1 LLRRL
6 IIANVLIL
14 KSRALQFFLATAV
27 VFISAAAIADLL
39 VGRICSLKFLDV
51 DGNTF
56 STDDGHVTTVILMRE
71 SDVERARIVGDR
83 TPDYCLGNPT
93 YRMITVV
100 GFEKKHSKPVLMIL
114 TALVRRR
121 LDTEA
126 QQLQQRY
133 DQLKI
138 ARNARLDVHTVAD
151 FDGEVAAQLGSSEG
165 DTVFRVFVFGRNGAL
180 LKKWDDIPDAQQLA
194 SVLK

>member
-1 LLRRL
+1 
-6 IIANVLIL
+6 L

-27 VFISAAAIADLL
+27 VFIPAAAIADLS
-39 VGRICSLKFLDV
+39 VGQIYSLKLLDV

-56 STDDGHVTTVILMRE
+56 NTDDGHVTTVILTRE
-71 SDVERARIVGDR
+71 SDVDRARILGDR

-100 GFEKKHSKPVLMIL
+100 DFEKKHSKPIRLIL
-114 TALVRRR
+114 AGLVRRR
-121 LDTEA
+121 LETEA
-126 QQLQQRY
+126 QRLQQRY

-138 ARNARLDVHTVAD
+138 ARNARFDVHAVAD
-151 FDGEVAAQLGSSEG
+151 FDGKVAAELGLSKGEM
-165 DTVFRVFVFGRNGAL
+165 VFHVFVFGRNGAL
-180 LKKWDDIPDAQQLA
+180 LKQWDDIPEAEKLA

>member
-1 LLRRL
+1 
-6 IIANVLIL
+6 
-14 KSRALQFFLATAV
+14 
-27 VFISAAAIADLL
+27 
-39 VGRICSLKFLDV
+39 
-51 DGNTF
+51 
-56 STDDGHVTTVILMRE
+56 
-71 SDVERARIVGDR
+71 
-83 TPDYCLGNPT
+83 
-93 YRMITVV
+93 MITVV

-138 ARNARLDVHTVAD
+138 ARNARLDVHAVAD
-151 FDGEVAAQLGSSEG
+151 FDGEVAAQLGSSKG
-165 DTVFRVFVFGRNGAL
+165 DTVFRVFVFRPKRRVT
-180 LKKWDDIPDAQQLA
+180 KKWDDIPDAQQLA

>member
-1 LLRRL
+1 LLPRL

-14 KSRALQFFLATAV
+14 KSRALQFF
-27 VFISAAAIADLL
+27 SAAAGVLVPALAIADLS
-39 VGRICSLKFLDV
+39 VGQIYGLKFLDV

-56 STDDGHVTTVILMRE
+56 STDDGHVTTVVLTTE
-71 SDVERARIVGDR
+71 SEVDRARILGDR

-151 FDGEVAAQLGSSEG
+151 FDGEVAAQLGSSED

-180 LKKWDDIPDAQQLA
+180 LKKWDDIPESQQLA

>member
-1 LLRRL
+1 
-6 IIANVLIL
+6 VLIL

-27 VFISAAAIADLL
+27 VFISAAAIADLS
-39 VGRICSLKFLDV
+39 VGRIYSLKFLDV

-56 STDDGHVTTVILMRE
+56 STDDGHVTTVILLKE
-71 SDVERARIVGDR
+71 SDVDRARIVGDR

-100 GFEKKHSKPVLMIL
+100 VFEKDRSKLVRLIL
-114 TALVRRR
+114 TGIVRRR
-121 LDTEA
+121 LDSEA
-126 QQLQQRY
+126 QRLQQRY

-138 ARNARLDVHTVAD
+138 ARNARLDVHAVAD
-151 FDGEVAAQLGSSEG
+151 FDGEVAAQLGSSKREA
-165 DTVFRVFVFGRNGAL
+165 VFRVFVFGRDGAL
-180 LKKWDDIPDAQQLA
+180 LKKWDDIPEAEQLA

>member
-1 LLRRL
+1 
-6 IIANVLIL
+6 VLIL
-14 KSRALQFFLATAV
+14 KSRALQIFLAAAV
-27 VFISAAAIADLL
+27 VFIPTAAIADLS
-39 VGRICSLKFLDV
+39 VGRIYSFKFLDV

-71 SDVERARIVGDR
+71 SDVDRARIVGDR

-100 GFEKKHSKPVLMIL
+100 VFEKDRSKLVRLIL
-114 TALVRRR
+114 TGIVRRR
-121 LDTEA
+121 LDSEA
-126 QQLQQRY
+126 QRLQQRY

-138 ARNARLDVHTVAD
+138 ARNARLDVHAVAD
-151 FDGEVAAQLGSSEG
+151 FDGEVAAQLGSSKG
-165 DTVFRVFVFGRNGAL
+165 DAVFRVFVFGRDGAL
-180 LKKWDDIPDAQQLA
+180 LKKWDDLPETEQLA

>member
-1 LLRRL
+1 
-6 IIANVLIL
+6 VLIL

-27 VFISAAAIADLL
+27 VFIPSAAIGDLS
-39 VGRICSLKFLDV
+39 VGEIYSLKFLDV

-56 STDDGHVTTVILMRE
+56 STDDGHVTTVILTRE
-71 SDVERARIVGDR
+71 SDVDRARIVGDR

-100 GFEKKHSKPVLMIL
+100 GFEKKHTKLVRLIL
-114 TALVRRR
+114 TGTVRHR
-121 LDTEA
+121 LDSEA
-126 QQLQQRY
+126 QRLQQRY

-138 ARNARLDVHTVAD
+138 ARNARLDVHAVAD
-151 FDGEVAAQLGSSEG
+151 FDSEVAAQLGSSKGEA
-165 DTVFRVFVFGRNGAL
+165 VFRVFVFGRDGAL
-180 LKKWDDIPDAQQLA
+180 LKKWDDIPEAEQLA